1 MLGES
6 RAGKLQR
13 ARVCHPQDAEGDES
27 GGQQRRKSVGQH
39 GEPGVDLAQLFP
51 PLIFDGEG
59 SQRARSQQ
67 NHNNEDD
74 DGDART
80 AASVLRS
87 AAVNAVLSHARSV
100 APGVVGQASRPVR
113 CATCVLDNM
122 NALFE
127 YSERPSPIGASLNVR
142 FAAPL
147 GVPFGTVSPVQMLLP
162 AKTTVS
168 KSPIMNATICTA
180 EGSFTFNP
188 YTLGTPLETRPKLP
202 VKAIIVQI
210 PKTTDAS
217 STPHAHKA
225 QSLALA
231 S

>member
-1 MLGES
+1 
-6 RAGKLQR
+6 
-13 ARVCHPQDAEGDES
+13 
-27 GGQQRRKSVGQH
+27 
-39 GEPGVDLAQLFP
+39 
-51 PLIFDGEG
+51 
-59 SQRARSQQ
+59 
-67 NHNNEDD
+67 
-74 DGDART
+74 
-80 AASVLRS
+80 
-87 AAVNAVLSHARSV
+87 
-100 APGVVGQASRPVR
+100 
-113 CATCVLDNM
+113 
-122 NALFE
+122 
-127 YSERPSPIGASLNVR
+127 
-142 FAAPL
+142 
-147 GVPFGTVSPVQMLLP
+147 MLLP

-231 S
+231 GVF